1 MDTEDYKKMNLFRA
15 EEFDNIVIDWEG
27 KGGITVDQLANQF
40 E

>member
-1 MDTEDYKKMNLFRA
+1 MEDYNKLDLFKA
-15 EEFDNIVIDWEG
+15 EEFDKIVIDWEG

>member
-1 MDTEDYKKMNLFRA
+1 MDMEDYNRLDLFRA
-15 EEFDNIVIDWEG
+15 GEFDEIVIDWEG